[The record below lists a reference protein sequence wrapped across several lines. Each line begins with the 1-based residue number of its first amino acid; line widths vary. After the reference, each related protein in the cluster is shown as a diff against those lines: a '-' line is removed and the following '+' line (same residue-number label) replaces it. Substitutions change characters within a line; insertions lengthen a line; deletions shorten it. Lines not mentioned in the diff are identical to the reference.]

1 MYFDADT
8 LTEVKHWMLDFYFY
22 TGSTGCTKVNKD
34 LSSLSGSDSDI
45 SVSAEKPSQNT
56 YLRGPSECFGTLLQW
71 LTSRATIYFD
81 LKYQHVPTETMSF
94 NRTEFGL
101 VFCKESCSWY
111 YTYHVKLLENVSA
124 KQRLS
129 LVIRE
134 RLFNVF
140 VLSFR
145 CFFKLKSVFTHRF
158 FSISNS
164 LQRFR
169 WGAGPATLT
178 NENADGSADISNGPI
193 TVSSRK
199 LILFV
204 CSLSVNKVI
213 FKYLNTVL
221 VHFNSF
227 NFSSLV

>member
-1 MYFDADT
+1 MSTFTSSVFWCWYFNWSKT
-8 LTEVKHWMLDFYFY
+8 LNAGLWLLHC
-22 TGSTGCTKVNKD
+22 GSTGCTKVKKD
-34 LSSLSGSDSDI
+34 LSSQWFRFRYFRVRWETI
-45 SVSAEKPSQNT
+45 TEH
-56 YLRGPSECFGTLLQW
+56 RGPSECFGTLLQW

-145 CFFKLKSVFTHRF
+145 CFF
-158 FSISNS
+158 
-164 LQRFR
+164 
-169 WGAGPATLT
+169 
-178 NENADGSADISNGPI
+178 
-193 TVSSRK
+193 
-199 LILFV
+199 
-204 CSLSVNKVI
+204 
-213 FKYLNTVL
+213 
-221 VHFNSF
+221 
-227 NFSSLV
+227 